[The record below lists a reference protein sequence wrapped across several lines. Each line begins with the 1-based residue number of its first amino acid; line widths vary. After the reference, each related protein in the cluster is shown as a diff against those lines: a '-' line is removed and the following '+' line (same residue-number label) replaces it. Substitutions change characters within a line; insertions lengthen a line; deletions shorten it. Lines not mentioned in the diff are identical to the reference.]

1 MAEAG
6 TALSEEAWVKAARG
20 DQTAF
25 AEVVRVH
32 QSRVFSLAFHFL
44 RDRALA
50 EEVAQEVFLD
60 LYRNTAAIKS
70 AAHLTFWLRK
80 VATNRCIDHARRA
93 KSRPQVSLEEI
104 QEPTTP
110 TSQPD
115 CLLSETL
122 RRLVAA
128 LPETPRM
135 VVILR
140 YQEDLDPSEIA
151 NLLNMSI
158 NTVKSHLR
166 RSLSLLREKLSRQ
179 VGGPVV

>member
-6 TALSEEAWVKAARG
+6 TALSDEAWVRAARG

-32 QSRVFSLAFHFL
+32 QSRVFSLAYHFL
-44 RDRALA
+44 RDRSLA

-60 LYRNTAAIKS
+60 LYRNMTAIKS
-70 AAHLTFWLRK
+70 ATHLTFWLRK
-80 VATNRCIDHARRA
+80 VATNRCIDYARRA
-93 KSRPQVSLEEI
+93 KARPQVSLEEI
-104 QEPTTP
+104 KEPTAP
-110 TSQPD
+110 IPRRD
-115 CLLSETL
+115 YLLSETL
-122 RRLVAA
+122 KRLVAA

-140 YQEDLDPSEIA
+140 YQEDLDPTEIA
-151 NLLNMSI
+151 KLLNMSI

-166 RSLSLLREKLSRQ
+166 RSLSLLRDKLSHYVGDQ
-179 VGGPVV
+179 VV